1 MSSDKEAVYNQ
12 RERYLELASMIKE
25 KKRGTIKMLKKI
37 VAKFALQEGINKYK
51 ANAVLKLLIEAGL
64 VKVSSGNRTWVYDSR
79 LEWDQFIVNI

>member
-51 ANAVLKLLIEAGL
+51 ANAVLKEQ
-64 VKVSSGNRTWVYDSR
+64 T
-79 LEWDQFIVNI
+79 